1 MNNGLVDE
9 DSSFIPVLMVVGI
22 AIVSVLLIVGL
33 FMPTVTW
40 SW

>member
-9 DSSFIPVLMVVGI
+9 DSRFIPVLMVIGI
-22 AIVSVLLIVGL
+22 AIVVVLLIVGL
-33 FMPTVTW
+33 FMPTVSW

>member
-9 DSSFIPVLMVVGI
+9 DSNLIPVLMVVGI
-22 AIVSVLLIVGL
+22 VVVTILLIVGL
-33 FMPTVTW
+33 FMPTIEW